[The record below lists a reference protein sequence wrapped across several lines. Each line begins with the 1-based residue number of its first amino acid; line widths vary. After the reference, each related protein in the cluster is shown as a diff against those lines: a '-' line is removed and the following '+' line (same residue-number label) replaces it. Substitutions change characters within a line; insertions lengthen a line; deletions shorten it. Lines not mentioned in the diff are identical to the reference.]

1 MKSDVLMRAQQGEFI
16 RYHILSTEQ
25 EIISPTY
32 RTSCMNMLNVTV
44 GLDEQGPGA
53 MPLILEEKQSR
64 KVASVGYGLEKA
76 GFVDCFELPA
86 RSHQCPQPILSPPS
100 APCLPI
106 SKPKSSISADP
117 LLADVVNS
125 WMNDTHDNSHFLNGE
140 AKQLWDVGIIP
151 ESALYTPPDTTLLTS
166 CPGFGISS
174 PTETISTP
182 VMNGTTPCYSTP
194 STMGS
199 GSSPGGKL
207 ADVRPTSRE
216 LLRSLLDGWDNNM
229 SLGLHALGLPVA
241 WKGIQGMVNYLRDL
255 DADEKNT
262 FLDPDA
268 KRIAMVLL
276 YINYEE
282 PCTNHDRYW
291 PALKKKRPSSHV
303 ITCTLQAYH
312 DDPCKSKSE
321 KSRRDQISAS
331 YAKCGRLWWIL
342 AGTLGVGILSQF
354 THVSSK
360 DASFNE
366 DKINALVTLVL
377 NTHSGT
383 ICTFHELEPVVKS
396 LMFGQVTEGLRQ
408 AILNDEIGIF
418 GRRRMAHTQAE
429 NAAAIAR
436 QRTENP
442 WTNVDAKHIA
452 MENMAKFLTNV
463 L

>member
-1 MKSDVLMRAQQGEFI
+1 MFILTIGIQNIQNGNPNWTEDACSDLVNHLGKLLEQVGRLPDLQKSDVLMRAQQGGFI

-25 EIISPTY
+25 EIISSTY
-32 RTSCMNMLNVTV
+32 RTSCINMTNITV
-44 GLDEQGPGA
+44 GLEEQGPGA
-53 MPLILEEKQSR
+53 MPPLEEKQSR
-64 KVASVGYGLEKA
+64 KLVRDLGSDLEQLGQLKISQVASVGYGLEKA
-76 GFVDCFELPA
+76 GFVDCFELKEANQEPSVSPVNCTIA
-86 RSHQCPQPILSPPS
+86 AAQPILSPPS

-140 AKQLWDVGIIP
+140 VKQLWDVGIIP

-182 VMNGTTPCYSTP
+182 GINGTTPCYSTP

-207 ADVRPTSRE
+207 ADVRPVRRKQPNTRKTSIEPNPAILSLQSCGGGILSEAHIQVILEAEVSFFSKTSRE

-229 SLGLHALGLPVA
+229 SLGLHALGLPVV

-282 PCTNHDRYW
+282 P
-291 PALKKKRPSSHV
+291 
-303 ITCTLQAYH
+303 
-312 DDPCKSKSE
+312 
-321 KSRRDQISAS
+321 
-331 YAKCGRLWWIL
+331 
-342 AGTLGVGILSQF
+342 
-354 THVSSK
+354 
-360 DASFNE
+360 
-366 DKINALVTLVL
+366 
-377 NTHSGT
+377 
-383 ICTFHELEPVVKS
+383 
-396 LMFGQVTEGLRQ
+396 
-408 AILNDEIGIF
+408 
-418 GRRRMAHTQAE
+418 
-429 NAAAIAR
+429 
-436 QRTENP
+436 
-442 WTNVDAKHIA
+442 
-452 MENMAKFLTNV
+452 
-463 L
+463 